1 MMHTTVTVHHAGS
14 KCVGGLEERFEIA
27 TLWSAFF
34 GMEHRATK
42 CNAVVGRWGDGEWAE
57 DRSWTEGGAEE
68 VVRIRDLHA
77 DTAEKV
83 PKVAT
88 GADKRALGVQVNM
101 EGYWKGAAEKASA
114 EVLRGDC
121 QGHKADAI
129 SQIVDGEAWEG
140 SGVAETA
147 VQTEAA

>member
-1 MMHTTVTVHHAGS
+1 MQLS
-14 KCVGGLEERFEIA
+14 GLHS
-27 TLWSAFF
+27 L
-34 GMEHRATK
+34 GTK
-42 CNAVVGRWGDGEWAE
+42 CNAVVGRWGKGEWAE
-57 DRSWTEGGAEE
+57 DRRWTDGGVEE
-68 VVRIRDLHA
+68 EVRIRDLHEG
-77 DTAEKV
+77 TAEKV

-88 GADKRALGVQVNM
+88 GADQRALGVQVNM